1 MTTSKEWAVVV
12 GAGGAIG
19 ARIVERLAARGLGVV
34 AVGRTRSTLV
44 ELGAGLD
51 DFEACVADITEDDSA
66 TLIRDAVPGPCRVA
80 INAAAAPLGGHVD
93 EVTPEAV
100 LAAVDVKVNGT
111 LRMVRAVD
119 SKLIID
125 SRIIVLGGNLGYDP
139 IPEAATAGV
148 GNAALANLIRQLSA
162 ALGERQITCHVVAPG
177 PVWTERLQ
185 SLLADAAAV
194 RGVAEAAVLDDFRA
208 RSPIGHIVTVDE
220 VVWAVMTLLDPE
232 ARALAGGTLLLDA
245 GQRTAIP

>member
-1 MTTSKEWAVVV
+1 MKKAGEWAVVV

-19 ARIVERLAARGLGVV
+19 AGIVQRFADRGLGVL
-34 AVGRTRSTLV
+34 AVGRTGVALQ
-44 ELGAGLD
+44 EAGKGLD
-51 DFEACVADITEDDSA
+51 RFEVCIADITEESSVS
-66 TLIRDAVPGPCRVA
+66 LIRDTLAGPCRVA
-80 INAAAAPLGGHVD
+80 VNAAAAPMGGHVG

-119 SKLIID
+119 DRLVND

-148 GNAALANLIRQLSA
+148 GNAALANLIRQLSRP
-162 ALGERQITCHVVAPG
+162 LGERGVTCHVVAPG
-177 PVWTERLQ
+177 PVWTDRLQ
-185 SLLADAAAV
+185 QLLTDAALA
-194 RGVAEAAVLDDFRA
+194 RGITRAAVMDEFKA
-208 RSPIGHIVTVDE
+208 RSPIDHVVTIDE
-220 VVWAVMTLLDPE
+220 VVWAVTMLLDPE
-232 ARALAGGTLLLDA
+232 ARALTGGTLLLDA